1 MGMGEP
7 FLNYKNVLQAAD
19 ILHSPNGFNFGYN
32 RITISTSG
40 ILPKIKQFID
50 SGFKYRLAISLN
62 SVDNKQRT
70 KIMPI
75 NKKWPIETIIKE
87 GNRYTQ
93 NNKSCV
99 MYEYV
104 LLKNVNDSDD
114 DAVKLSKLLANS
126 DSKLNI
132 IPYNETDLEY
142 SKPSNDR
149 IERFTKIVF
158 NNRKNFRVL
167 IRWSKGDD
175 IDAACGQL
183 AGK

>member
-1 MGMGEP
+1 
-7 FLNYKNVLQAAD
+7 
-19 ILHSPNGFNFGYN
+19 
-32 RITISTSG
+32 
-40 ILPKIKQFID
+40 
-50 SGFKYRLAISLN
+50 
-62 SVDNKQRT
+62 
-70 KIMPI
+70 MPI
-75 NKKWPIETIIKE
+75 NKKWPIETIIRE

-104 LLKNVNDSDD
+104 LFKNVNDSDD
-114 DAVKLSKLLANS
+114 DAIKLAKLLANS

-132 IPYNETDLEY
+132 IPYNETGLEY
-142 SKPSNDR
+142 SRPSNDR
-149 IERFTKIVF
+149 IERFTRIVF
-158 NNRKNFRVL
+158 NNRRNFRVL